1 MTISQAVQL
10 ISEYC
15 ENDLPKTRAVLK
27 HDCAIENNKI
37 NELYDMNDPMVGFGD
52 YIPYFAGRGHDYI
65 LELLKYFNSEEKK
78 QLINYAKHLENLK
91 INQKTDSIIPD
102 KDISKSENISENKKE
117 SSSIIIIN
125 DDDNNSADAKINNE
139 STTNI
144 STLIDLNIQV
154 QASDSIRVE
163 NKIEI
168 QNMISQLENAKDNND
183 EGSYVDLF
191 FKLLDKLSG
200 TGLIPDWLAKSAKFA
215 QNFLDK

>member
-15 ENDLPKTRAVLK
+15 ENDLSKTRAVLK
-27 HDCAIENNKI
+27 HDCTIENNKI
-37 NELYDMNDPMVGFGD
+37 NELYDMSDPKAGFGD

-65 LELLKYFNSEEKK
+65 LELLEYFNSEEKK

-91 INQKTDSIIPD
+91 INQKTDVIVPD
-102 KDISKSENISENKKE
+102 KDILKAENISE
-117 SSSIIIIN
+117 SSPIIIIN
-125 DDDNNSADAKINNE
+125 NDDNNNSADAKINNK

-154 QASDSIRVE
+154 QASDSITVE

-168 QNMISQLENAKDNND
+168 QNLISQLENAKDNND

-191 FKLLDKLSG
+191 FKLLDMLSG
-200 TGLIPDWLAKSAKFA
+200 SGLIPDWLAKSAKFA